1 MRTGTLPSTLREAA
15 QPIDKY
21 RSFSFTSGDR
31 ELITQGILQRLD
43 TPAAGA
49 FAPLSAL
56 QKQLQQAFA
65 QARQKG
71 QKNPLVVGAIPF
83 DTSENSALYIP
94 EHAEWLDR
102 ASSTSDT
109 LEGAQPQLLSQRNI
123 PEANDFQRAVK
134 HAVVNF
140 QHSAVRKAVLSVQRE
155 LEFAQDVDLR
165 LMQNT
170 LRAQNP
176 QGYHFRV
183 PLADGATLIGV
194 SPELLIRKRG
204 AHFISNPLAGSA
216 KRMAD
221 PAADQLSA
229 QHLSNSAKD
238 HYEHSFVTADIAAQ
252 LTELCEQLDVPA
264 QPSLMSTA
272 ALWHLSSKIEGRLLD
287 AQTNALQL
295 ACRLHPTPAVCGYPT
310 ELARRLIRFVEPFER
325 GLFSGMVGWC
335 DSEGNGEWVVTIR
348 CGLVKGNRVRLFAGA
363 GIVEASDPQA
373 EWAEVQTKLG
383 TMLRGCGLSQ

>member
-1 MRTGTLPSTLREAA
+1 MRTGTLPSTPRDAA

-31 ELITQGILQRLD
+31 ELITQGILERLD
-43 TPAAGA
+43 TPAAGG
-49 FAPLSAL
+49 FDPQSG
-56 QKQLQQAFA
+56 LQQQLKIAFEN
-65 QARQKG
+65 ARQKG
-71 QKNPLVVGAIPF
+71 HKNPVVVGAIPF
-83 DTSENSALYIP
+83 DPSQSSALFIP
-94 EHAEWLDR
+94 EHSEWLER
-102 ASSTSDT
+102 ASSTPDSLQGT
-109 LEGAQPQLLSQRNI
+109 QPPLISQRNI
-123 PEANDFQRAVK
+123 PEESGFKRSVK
-134 HAVVNF
+134 HAIVNF
-140 QHSAVRKAVLSVQRE
+140 QHSDVRKAVLSVQRE

-170 LRAQNP
+170 LRVQNP
-176 QGYHFRV
+176 HGYHFCV

-204 AHFISNPLAGSA
+204 RHFISNPLAGSA

-221 PAADQLSA
+221 PQADQLSA
-229 QHLSNSAKD
+229 QNLANSAKD
-238 HYEHSFVTADIAAQ
+238 HYEHSFVTEDIAAQ
-252 LTELCEQLDVPA
+252 LAGLCQTLEVPA
-264 QPSLMSTA
+264 QPSLLSTA
-272 ALWHLSSKIEGRLLD
+272 ALWHLSSKIEGQLLD
-287 AQTNALQL
+287 EQTNALQL

-335 DSEGNGEWVVTIR
+335 DAEGNGEWVVTIR
-348 CGLVKGNRVRLFAGA
+348 CGLVKRNQVRLFAGA
-363 GIVEASDPQA
+363 GIVEASVADA